1 MAGAVSETSWS
12 IARLAPAPEGVSIS
26 AAREVDQAEYER
38 LGSALM
44 ELSRAAPRDVFGI
57 VSRNME
63 AIDSLHATLVRR
75 ARDHAPRLELSE
87 HYVPTAEFAGS
98 ILSALSNYLSAGRM
112 YTDSMLDILSASYGK
127 DSAVYAEFTSDL
139 ASLFDD
145 NAGYRFTYHLRNAL
159 QHVGSLPLSITESV
173 SACPDERV
181 RIVVD
186 RDRLLA
192 AYRWHKKVR
201 FDLLSGPEVVG
212 LLPLLRE
219 GYAGYV
225 WLERRRVRR
234 CLEELRNQVVEL
246 NEIVHDLAE
255 DGSSLVL
262 MAARKLSDPTPGRQM
277 TMSQKAFPNSRF
289 LEAVIQGYET
299 GDFDPVLPLGYERP
313 QPGSRGDVVQGVRLG
328 PALDLLD
335 AQYSGGPAAA
345 GQEIARNIG
354 RGPQA
359 SANLIFSLLN
369 LSMITLS
376 QVGMAIGQSVESQL
390 CSWRG
395 GPADSDASEGDD

>member
-1 MAGAVSETSWS
+1 
-12 IARLAPAPEGVSIS
+12 
-26 AAREVDQAEYER
+26 
-38 LGSALM
+38 M
-44 ELSRAAPRDVFGI
+44 ELSRAAPQDVFGI

-63 AIDSLHATLVRR
+63 AIDSLHATLARR
-75 ARDHAPRLELSE
+75 AQDHAPRLELSE
-87 HYVPTAEFAGS
+87 HYVPTAGFAGS

-112 YTDSMLDILSASYGK
+112 YTDSMLDILSASHGK
-127 DSAVYAEFTSDL
+127 DSAVAVGFTSDL

-159 QHVGSLPLSITESV
+159 QHVGTLPLSITESV

-181 RIVVD
+181 RIVLD

-192 AYRWHKKVR
+192 AYRSHKKVR
-201 FDLLSGPEVVG
+201 ADLLSGPEVVG
-212 LLPLLRE
+212 LLPLLRD

-234 CLEELRNQVVEL
+234 CLGAVRNQVAEL
-246 NEIVHDLAE
+246 NDIVQDLVE

-262 MAARKLSDPTPGRQM
+262 LAAHKFSDPTPDRQM
-277 TMSQKAFPNSRF
+277 TISQRAFPNPRF

-299 GDFDPVLPLGYERP
+299 GDFDSVLPLGYERP
-313 QPGSRGDVVQGVRLG
+313 QPASHGGVVHDVRLG

-345 GQEIARNIG
+345 TQEIARNINH
-354 RGPQA
+354 GPQA
-359 SANLIFSLLN
+359 SADLIISLLN

-376 QVGMAIGQSVESQL
+376 QVGMAIGHSVESQL
-390 CSWRG
+390 RAWREG
-395 GPADSDASEGDD
+395 AANSDASEGDD